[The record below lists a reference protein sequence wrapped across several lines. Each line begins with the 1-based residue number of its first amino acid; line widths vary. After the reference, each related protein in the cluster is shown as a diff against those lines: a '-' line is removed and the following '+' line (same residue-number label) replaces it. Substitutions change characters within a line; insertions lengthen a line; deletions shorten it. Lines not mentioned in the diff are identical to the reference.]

1 MSLQGRV
8 ALVTGGSRG
17 IGRAIAVG
25 LAQDGAD
32 VAISYRQDEGAA
44 AECVREIERLGRR
57 ARAYR
62 AAVECYAD
70 DAALVESATG
80 DLGEIDIFVSNAGV
94 HWHAANVAD
103 TEPKQVEEIL
113 RVNAIGPH
121 YLCKLV
127 LPGMRTKPRG
137 DILVVSSAATE
148 YMNGQFAP
156 YNMSKVAI
164 EALAFTLAK
173 EELRHGIHVNVIAPG
188 LVETPMGREWAG
200 SEGITDMRELD
211 AKMPFG
217 HVCQPEEV
225 AAVARFLVSGGG
237 SYVTGQRIYV
247 HGGATITPEDH

>member
-44 AECVREIERLGRR
+44 AECLREIENLGRR
-57 ARAYR
+57 AHAYR

-70 DAALVESATG
+70 DAALVDSATR
-80 DLGEIDIFVSNAGV
+80 DLGAIDIFVSNAGV

-127 LPGMRTKPRG
+127 LPGMRAKPRG
-137 DILVVSSAATE
+137 DIIVLSSAATE
-148 YMNGQFAP
+148 YLNGQFSA
-156 YNMSKVAI
+156 VQHEQGGDRGA
-164 EALAFTLAK
+164 
-173 EELRHGIHVNVIAPG
+173 G
-188 LVETPMGREWAG
+188 LHARERGAG
-200 SEGITDMRELD
+200 PRDSRGW
-211 AKMPFG
+211 
-217 HVCQPEEV
+217 
-225 AAVARFLVSGGG
+225 
-237 SYVTGQRIYV
+237 
-247 HGGATITPEDH
+247 